1 MPVFNL
7 GPLAIR
13 QFSGDNWSHLE
24 VAFRTNGKGGMAA
37 RETAVQVGFKSEHLI
52 QTIGKDNPNDK
63 YITPEGNV
71 VFGKI
76 SITPGGGVHVISAA
90 EIFAAGIH
98 QKTIQDGLAK
108 AAQLTTPEAVAKTTT
123 KPAISAAPAKAK
135 ATAASKSSAKPAPVA
150 A

>member
-1 MPVFNL
+1 MPAFNL

-52 QTIGKDNPNDK
+52 QTVGKDNPNDK
-63 YITPEGNV
+63 YVTPEGNV

-90 EIFAAGIH
+90 EIYAAGIH
-98 QKTIQDGLAK
+98 QRTIQDGLAK
-108 AAQLTTPEAVAKTTT
+108 AAKLTSPEAVAKAKTS
-123 KPAISAAPAKAK
+123 PAPSAPTAKAK
-135 ATAASKSSAKPAPVA
+135 ATVATKTSAKPAPVA